1 MGKSRPDSRTVLAK
15 FLASHTISTSASKV
29 NRNHGDGVDSTV
41 GTRVPE
47 TTAYLRQS
55 EGQAN
60 EEHQSRKGWAKM
72 VQGRWAGLQDTE
84 DCD

>member
-1 MGKSRPDSRTVLAK
+1 MGKSRPESRTFLAK
-15 FLASHTISTSASKV
+15 LLASHTNWTSASKV

-41 GTRVPE
+41 GTRIPKA
-47 TTAYLRQS
+47 TAYLRQP
-55 EGQAN
+55 EGQAD